1 MNIVLGVFCNEE
13 STFNALRKK
22 TNADAFGDF
31 VNDVTFHNDCILDRV
46 HSALIRCK
54 TCHFD
59 VSSVKFELELDSFTK
74 YTLMELHL
82 VITTPE
88 FLDKTIFYKNGIV
101 IKKETVINWFLFDKY
116 WNQFL

>member
-1 MNIVLGVFCNEE
+1 
-13 STFNALRKK
+13 
-22 TNADAFGDF
+22 
-31 VNDVTFHNDCILDRV
+31 
-46 HSALIRCK
+46 
-54 TCHFD
+54 
-59 VSSVKFELELDSFTK
+59 
-74 YTLMELHL
+74 MELHL